1 MSKEEEQI
9 KHEELKQEQIK
20 HEELKQ
26 EQLKQEQL
34 KQEQQIKEESSI
46 INKINDKF
54 KMPIYYNNDK
64 VELKKNIITD
74 LELINTVDSSCSTI
88 YSFYFDNDNDV
99 SKKLTEQISTYYTT
113 DIHFLK
119 DTQKLIKEY
128 ISPDV
133 SYTDLSPNYKNII
146 DIWNELKIDY
156 GFREKYYYLDWEMI
170 EFLNNSEIFLQF
182 MSIYNL
188 FSPVFSLLVPIIIL
202 IIPFFILK
210 MKGLPITINEY
221 IDVLKIVAQSNAIG
235 KLLTVNFSQ
244 TSLQDKIYIL
254 VSVAFYL
261 FSIYQNA
268 MVCIR
273 FNENMKTIHSHFRE
287 IQSYLKLTLHSMD
300 NYLKYAENLTTQNIF
315 NNILKE
321 KKLILEK
328 IYNKIQTI
336 SEYSLFNIGKITE
349 IGKVLKYFYELHTD
363 SVYDDAIMYSIGFN
377 GYIDCLKGLQKN
389 VVERKICF
397 AKFIQNNKNNKKG
410 KFNNSYYASLKNENP
425 VKNTIKFNKNKIIT
439 GPNASGKTTILKS
452 TLINIIFTQQFGCG
466 FYESATFYPFKHIH
480 CYLNIPDTSGRD
492 SLFQA
497 EARRCKEIIDIINE
511 NKRERHFCVL
521 DELFSGTNP
530 EEAETS
536 AAAFML
542 YLQKYKNVTSLLTT
556 HFVKVCKKLDK
567 IEGIENFKMET
578 QKNGNRIKYTYK
590 LDKGISEVKGGIN
603 VLTEMNYP
611 KEIIDNTIN
620 PL

>member
-1 MSKEEEQI
+1 MSK
-9 KHEELKQEQIK
+9 KLDQE
-20 HEELKQ
+20 
-26 EQLKQEQL
+26 
-34 KQEQQIKEESSI
+34 KQEQQEEQEQQEKQEESSI
-46 INKINDKF
+46 VDKINNHF

-64 VELKKNIITD
+64 VELRKNIIDD
-74 LELINTVDSSCSTI
+74 LELTNTFDASCNTI

-99 SKKLTEQISTYYTT
+99 SKKLTEQISRYYTN

-119 DTQKLIKEY
+119 DNQKLIKEFTSTET
-128 ISPDV
+128 I
-133 SYTDLSPNYKNII
+133 YTDVSPNYKNII

-182 MSIYNL
+182 MSLYNL
-188 FSPVFSLLVPIIIL
+188 FSPIFSLLVPIIIL
-202 IIPFFILK
+202 IIPFFVLK
-210 MKGLPITINEY
+210 IKGLPITIHEY
-221 IDVLKIVAQSNAIG
+221 IDVLKVVAQSNAIG

-244 TSLQDKIYIL
+244 TTFQDQIYIL
-254 VSVAFYL
+254 ISVAFYL
-261 FSIYQNA
+261 FSIYQNV
-268 MVCIR
+268 MVCVR
-273 FNENMKTIHSHFRE
+273 FNENMKTIHNHFRE
-287 IQSYLKLTLHSMD
+287 IKAYLKVTLNSMD
-300 NYLKYAENLTTQNIF
+300 NYLKYAENLTTHHVF
-315 NNILKE
+315 NANLKE
-321 KKLILEK
+321 KKQILEK
-328 IYNKIQTI
+328 IYIKIQNI

-363 SVYDDAIMYSIGFN
+363 SLYDDAIMYSIGFN

-389 VVERKICF
+389 IAERKISF
-397 AKFIQNNKNNKKG
+397 ATFIKKNKKGDNKKG
-410 KFNNSYYASLKNENP
+410 KFNKSYYASLKNDNP
-425 VKNTIKFNKNKIIT
+425 VKNTIKINKNKIIT

-466 FYESATFYPFKHIH
+466 FYESAELAPFKYIH

-497 EARRCKEIIDIINE
+497 EARRCKEIIDVIND
-511 NKRERHFCVL
+511 NKRERHFCVF
-521 DELFSGTNP
+521 DELYSGTNP

-536 AAAFML
+536 ASAFML

-567 IEGIENFKMET
+567 VEGIENFKMITE
-578 QKNGNRIKYTYK
+578 KNGNRIKYTYK

-620 PL
+620 SL